1 MKIEIDID
9 LESII
14 IEALKKKQVAD
25 IEIPPRKVSAPTSPT
40 TITTSGRYYTAKE
53 RAIAWEF
60 GPKSGQRRTTEE
72 IAMHAVERKH
82 GRVLTPEEKGKARA
96 LIQID
101 ETAENKA
108 KEDTIRK
115 ARIDKLAAEGMAAA
129 SKELE
134 AERLDQAP
142 ESGPKVEIELVERR
156 DPNSINGNGYAQRAE
171 DKNDNITRVQ
181 EGMDKHDI
189 EATIPKADTIETESL
204 FHD

>member
-14 IEALKKKQVAD
+14 VEAIKRKQVTD
-25 IEIPPRKVSAPTSPT
+25 IEIPPTKVSVPTPT
-40 TITTSGRYYTAKE
+40 TTSGRYYTAKE

-60 GPKSGQRRTTEE
+60 GPKPGQRRTPEE

-82 GRVLTPEEKGKARA
+82 GRVLTPEEKGKARG

-115 ARIDKLAAEGMAAA
+115 ARIDKLTAEGMAAA
-129 SKELE
+129 SKEL
-134 AERLDQAP
+134 AE
-142 ESGPKVEIELVERR
+142 EKERK
-156 DPNSINGNGYAQRAE
+156 DPDSINGNGYAERTE
-171 DKNDNITRVQ
+171 DKKDDITRVQ
-181 EGMDKHDI
+181 EGMDKHDV

-204 FHD
+204 FND

>member
-1 MKIEIDID
+1 MKIEIEIDI
-9 LESII
+9 ESIVK
-14 IEALKKKQVAD
+14 EALKQKQEKK
-25 IEIPPRKVSAPTSPT
+25 ETPKVWTEAVQRVQPSP
-40 TITTSGRYYTAKE
+40 SGRYYSAKE

-60 GPKSGQRRTTEE
+60 GPKSGQRRTPED

-115 ARIDKLAAEGMAAA
+115 ARIDKLTAEGMAAA
-129 SKELE
+129 SKEL
-134 AERLDQAP
+134 AE
-142 ESGPKVEIELVERR
+142 EKERR
-156 DPNSINGNGYAQRAE
+156 DPDSINGNGYAERAE
-171 DKNDNITRVQ
+171 DKKDDITRVQ
-181 EGMDKHDI
+181 EGMDKHDV

-204 FHD
+204 FND